1 MIVKTIITKSY
12 NDTRKE
18 FIRIVNRANAIENSP
33 NNGVSVQITDD
44 NGEAVEYCY
53 PLILT
58 EKQRSMPLERKK
70 KLLIRAWEKKYGK
83 ILTDTLK
90 NLDSS

>member
-1 MIVKTIITKSY
+1 MIVKAIITKTY
-12 NDTRKE
+12 NEARKD
-18 FIRIVNRANAIENSP
+18 FIRIVNRAESVEYSP
-33 NNGVSVQITDD
+33 NCGVCVKMTDD
-44 NGEAVEYCY
+44 NGETVEYCY
-53 PLILT
+53 PLTLT
-58 EKQRSMPLERKK
+58 EKQRSLPLERKK

>member
-1 MIVKTIITKSY
+1 MFVKTIITKTY
-12 NDTRKE
+12 NDARND
-18 FIRIVNRANAIENSP
+18 FIRIVNRADTIVYSP
-33 NNGVSVQITDD
+33 NNGVSVKMTDD
-44 NGEAVEYCY
+44 NGETVEYCY

-58 EKQRSMPLERKK
+58 EKQRSLPLERKK

>member
-1 MIVKTIITKSY
+1 MIVKAIITKTY
-12 NDTRKE
+12 NEARKD
-18 FIRIVNRANAIENSP
+18 FIRLVNSAESVEYSP
-33 NNGVSVQITDD
+33 NNGVSVKMTDD
-44 NGEAVEYCY
+44 NGETVEYFY

-58 EKQRSMPLERKK
+58 EKQRSLPLERKK